1 MSEYDIYNDIDKR
14 TGGDIYI
21 GVVGPVRTGKSTF
34 IKRFMNL
41 LVIPAIED
49 ENDKKRTKDE
59 LPQSAAGKTIM
70 TTEPKFIPKE
80 AARIHI
86 SKDSEV
92 NVRLIDCV
100 GFMVEGAS
108 GHEENGSERMVKTPW
123 FDYEIPFT
131 KAAKIGT
138 QKVIRDHSTVGIVI
152 TTDGSV
158 GELSRNAYVKAE
170 QETIEELRQLNKP
183 FIIILNSQKPYSEET
198 KKLARQLQE
207 TYGVSTLALNCEQ
220 LKKDDI
226 YEVMRLLLNEF
237 PVVQIEF
244 NIPKWMEILPYT
256 HPLKNDMIQNAKQIL
271 ERITYMRDV
280 TMENISYES
289 ENINEISIAD
299 KNLSNGVVK
308 LRVGFKEPLYY
319 QVLSESTGIEI
330 TGEFQLMK
338 MIAEFA
344 KMKSSY
350 QKVEGALKRVQG
362 TGYGVVT
369 PEKQT
374 ILIDDPVLVKH
385 GNKYGVK
392 MKASANS
399 IHMIRSVIETEIAP
413 IVGSEQQAQDLITYI
428 KTNAAKGPEGIW
440 QTNIF
445 GKSIEQIVAD
455 GMQTKVSQMTETC
468 QLKMQE
474 ALQKI
479 INDSNGGVICI
490 II

>member
-1 MSEYDIYNDIDKR
+1 MPEYDIYNDIDKR
-14 TGGDIYI
+14 TGGDIYM

-49 ENDKKRTKDE
+49 ENDKKRAKDE

-80 AARIHI
+80 ATRIHI
-86 SKDSEV
+86 NKDSEV

-108 GHEENGSERMVKTPW
+108 GHEENGNERMVKTPW

-131 KAAKIGT
+131 KAAQIGT
-138 QKVIRDHSTVGIVI
+138 QKVIRDHSTVGIVV
-152 TTDGSV
+152 TTDGSI
-158 GELSRNAYVKAE
+158 GELPRSAYLKAE
-170 QETIEELRQLNKP
+170 QQTIEELKALQKP
-183 FIIILNSQKPYSEET
+183 FVILLNSQKPYSEET
-198 KKLARQLQE
+198 KNLAKELQE
-207 TYGVSTLALNCEQ
+207 SYGVSTLPLNCEQ
-220 LKKDDI
+220 LKKEDI
-226 YEVMRLLLNEF
+226 YELMRLLLNEF

-244 NIPKWMEILPYT
+244 NIPKWMELLPYT

-280 TMENISYES
+280 SKENMAYES
-289 ENINEISIAD
+289 ENISEIRISD

-308 LRVGFKEPLYY
+308 LQVGFKESLYY
-319 QVLSESTGIEI
+319 QVLSESTGMEI

-338 MIAEFA
+338 MISEFA

-350 QKVEGALKRVQG
+350 QKVEGALNSVKG

-369 PEKQT
+369 PERQT

-392 MKASANS
+392 MKASANA
-399 IHMIRSVIETEIAP
+399 IHMIRSAIETEIAP

-428 KTNAAKGPEGIW
+428 KGNAAKGPEGIW

-455 GMQTKVSQMTETC
+455 GMQTKISQMTETC
-468 QLKMQE
+468 QMKMQE